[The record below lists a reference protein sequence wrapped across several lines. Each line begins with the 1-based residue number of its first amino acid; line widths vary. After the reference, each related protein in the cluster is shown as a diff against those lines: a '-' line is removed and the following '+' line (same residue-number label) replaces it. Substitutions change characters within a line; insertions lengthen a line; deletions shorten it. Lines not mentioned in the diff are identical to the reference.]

1 MDLIQTALLSL
12 FILPAALLSGG
23 LLSGIDRILTA
34 KLQSRKGPPLIQP
47 FYDVLKLLAKEQ
59 TMVHPWLS
67 YAPAATLSASAAAL
81 LLFLL
86 QGDLLIIL
94 FVHAVGG
101 AFLVLGAMLSC
112 SPYSQCGGQRE
123 LWQMLS
129 CEILLFLFAGALYL
143 TTGSFQVH
151 SITTLQE
158 PLLYRTPLLFFAFL
172 FALTIKMRK
181 SPFDLA
187 GSHHAHQEL
196 VRGIYTD
203 YAGPHL
209 GLLEIAHWLDLMLY
223 LAIGS
228 LFWAT
233 HISGMILLTLA
244 SFILVIVLDNITARL
259 TWRWLLSR
267 GLPVAFLLS
276 AANLL
281 WIRG

>member
-1 MDLIQTALLSL
+1 MDLIRTTILSLLLIPVALLL
-12 FILPAALLSGG
+12 GG
-23 LLSGIDRILTA
+23 LLNGIDRVLTA
-34 KLQSRKGPPLIQP
+34 KLQSRKGPPLLQP

-59 TMVHPWLS
+59 RVVHPWLS
-67 YAPAATLSASAAAL
+67 FAPAATLSASAAAL
-81 LLFLL
+81 LMFLL

-94 FVHAVGG
+94 FVHAVSGV
-101 AFLVLGAMLSC
+101 FLVLGAMISC

-129 CEILLFLFAGALYL
+129 CESLLFLLAGALYL

-151 SITTLQE
+151 AITTLQE
-158 PLLYRTPLLFFAFL
+158 PLFYRAPLLFFAFL

-209 GLLEIAHWLDLMLY
+209 GLLELAHWLDLILY

-233 HISGMILLTLA
+233 HIPGMVLLSLA
-244 SFILVIVLDNITARL
+244 SFLLIIALDNITARL

-281 WIRG
+281 WIKG